1 MEKVLITEPIHPDAV
16 AFLARR
22 FQVVQGT
29 GTGPEAI
36 RRDGAGCAAIL
47 LRVAEISA
55 ETMDAL
61 PALRV
66 IAKHGVGL
74 DSIDVE
80 AATLRGIAV
89 VNAPHANVNAVAEHT
104 VALMLAA
111 LKHLPALD
119 RATRTGDFARRGRVT
134 NFELAGKTVGLV
146 GLGRIARL
154 VAAKLSGFGVEL
166 VGCDPCVTQA
176 QVEDLG
182 VRVLPMDRVLAQADV
197 LSLHTPLTEQTRHLI
212 GAAEL
217 ARMKPTAV
225 LVNASRGPVLDE
237 AALCAALQAGA
248 LAGAGLDVFEQ
259 EPPEADDPLFALD
272 NVAVSPHNAALTDA
286 ALRAMAMD
294 SAQGI
299 ADYLTGA
306 VPEFLC
312 NPSVGNK

>member
-36 RRDGAGCAAIL
+36 RREGAGCAAIL
-47 LRVAEISA
+47 LRVAKISA
-55 ETMDAL
+55 ETMDA
-61 PALRV
+61 
-66 IAKHGVGL
+66 
-74 DSIDVE
+74 
-80 AATLRGIAV
+80 
-89 VNAPHANVNAVAEHT
+89 
-104 VALMLAA
+104 
-111 LKHLPALD
+111 LPALD

-154 VAAKLSGFGVEL
+154 VAAKLAGFGVEL

-237 AALCAALQAGA
+237 AALCAALRAGE

-259 EPPEADDPLFALD
+259 EPPAADDPLFALD
-272 NVAVSPHNAALTDA
+272 SVAVSPHNAALTDA

-299 ADYLTGA
+299 ADCLTGA

-312 NPSVGNK
+312 NPSVRNK